1 MIFGIMEGRWVF
13 RIFSIAVYTMGCVIC
28 VILVEKVVR
37 LKIDRARLEINC
49 EVGGDLKF

>member
-13 RIFSIAVYTMGCVIC
+13 RIFSIAVYTMGCVI
-28 VILVEKVVR
+28 LVEKVVR
-37 LKIDRARLEINC
+37 LKINRARLEINC